1 MVVAAL
7 VSGSS
12 SVAVSLTKSWGE
24 MWDEALKE
32 LSWAE
37 VVFVISRKHS
47 MRQGREHTGRWGE
60 CSYTHTKET
69 LL

>member
-1 MVVAAL
+1 MVAAL
-7 VSGSS
+7 VSSSS

-37 VVFVISRKHS
+37 VVFVISRKAQHEAGKRACWQ
-47 MRQGREHTGRWGE
+47 MG
-60 CSYTHTKET
+60 
-69 LL
+69 